1 MSLLEIPWEIP
12 TIHRTVNPWVNNPS
26 ATRPPQ
32 EARPRRHEFPML
44 CGGELLVVVAGGDQ
58 KLLWVDFSR
67 DLGGLV
73 DPQWIPGIFENSPY
87 FLKAIN
93 NSVIDDMVHRL

>member
-1 MSLLEIPWEIP
+1 M
-12 TIHRTVNPWVNNPS
+12 
-26 ATRPPQ
+26 
-32 EARPRRHEFPML
+32 
-44 CGGELLVVVAGGDQ
+44 VAGGDQ